1 MGAGAVTMAIV
12 FVLMFAFGL
21 VERGV
26 MKGDAF
32 VVGSISL
39 LVFLVFVFV
48 FYPIGSMLVAA
59 VQDFDGSFKRTGLS
73 KICRIPVSGASAA

>member
-1 MGAGAVTMAIV
+1 
-12 FVLMFAFGL
+12 
-21 VERGV
+21 

-48 FYPIGSMLVAA
+48 FYPIGSMLVGGRPGFRRLL
-59 VQDFDGSFKRTGLS
+59 Q
-73 KICRIPVSGASAA
+73 P